1 MLGLMIALALLIIGR
16 ITNNIILI
24 VIGMCFCFVFGLF
37 TSYKIGGYELM
48 YIFVLSMIVVL
59 AILRFN
65 TEVIKIILIKK
76 QKETPAPTVES

>member
-59 AILRFN
+59 AILGL
-65 TEVIKIILIKK
+65 ILKLLK
-76 QKETPAPTVES
+76 